1 MQDKTLIRLAFQ
13 VFGAPVA
20 YVLLQIDGFLGLKG
34 WQWLFIMVS
43 HSIKQLLETC
53 DYQNQS
59 GMKASQTLN
68 ALQRYCELEPGGLTC
83 ICFKS
88 YYKMRE

>member
-34 WQWLFIMVS
+34 WQWLFIMVG
-43 HSIKQLLETC
+43 HSAKQLLETYSISHDGKPNMEC
-53 DYQNQS
+53 LA
-59 GMKASQTLN
+59 KVL
-68 ALQRYCELEPGGLTC
+68 
-83 ICFKS
+83 
-88 YYKMRE
+88 